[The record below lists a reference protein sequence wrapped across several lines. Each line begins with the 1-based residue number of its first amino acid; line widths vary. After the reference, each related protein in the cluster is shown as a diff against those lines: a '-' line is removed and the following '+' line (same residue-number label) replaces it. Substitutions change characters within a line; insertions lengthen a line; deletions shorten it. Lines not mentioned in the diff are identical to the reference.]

1 VCPYLEE
8 YGSYPKSYVRQ
19 IYNNESIVM
28 GMRKANRMI
37 NSCALCGLCTAVCP
51 ENLSMAEVCLDARRG
66 MVRTGK
72 MPPST
77 HDFALRDMAFSQ
89 SDAFAMARHQPGFAT
104 SQAAFLPGC
113 QLAASAPGHVAS
125 CYEHLQ
131 ESLPGGVGLILGCC
145 GAPARWAGNEAKFH
159 EAASALEAAWESL
172 GRPRL
177 ITACSSCFKSLREN
191 LPRIP
196 IEPLWPYIDL
206 TRLPA
211 PPAGFAG
218 TRMAI
223 HDPCSTRGTSEVEQS
238 ARQLLHRLG
247 VEPQELNAPGL
258 TTCCGYGGLMM
269 FANPAVADKTVER
282 RAEQSDADYV
292 TYCAMCRDR
301 FAHQGKRATHIL
313 DLVFGQDSDDPAARP
328 DPGFSLR
335 RQNRARL
342 KDTLLH
348 ELWGETEK
356 PMEPSRNVLIPET
369 LRPILEKR
377 MILDQDVQRTIDSA
391 EQSADFIE
399 DQFTGRRLAS
409 LRVACVT
416 YWVEYSEQ
424 DGAYLVLDAWSHR
437 MEVR

>member
-1 VCPYLEE
+1 
-8 YGSYPKSYVRQ
+8 
-19 IYNNESIVM
+19 
-28 GMRKANRMI
+28 
-37 NSCALCGLCTAVCP
+37 
-51 ENLSMAEVCLDARRG
+51 
-66 MVRTGK
+66 
-72 MPPST
+72 
-77 HDFALRDMAFSQ
+77 
-89 SDAFAMARHQPGFAT
+89 
-104 SQAAFLPGC
+104 
-113 QLAASAPGHVAS
+113 
-125 CYEHLQ
+125 
-131 ESLPGGVGLILGCC
+131 
-145 GAPARWAGNEAKFH
+145 
-159 EAASALEAAWESL
+159 
-172 GRPRL
+172 
-177 ITACSSCFKSLREN
+177 
-191 LPRIP
+191 
-196 IEPLWPYIDL
+196 
-206 TRLPA
+206 
-211 PPAGFAG
+211 
-218 TRMAI
+218 
-223 HDPCSTRGTSEVEQS
+223 VEQS